1 VLLNFGGKM
10 VSVFR
15 VYFNEYFVFGVE
27 DALDSAVWILPRWI
41 LSAMVSA
48 HFVFVFCASMQR
60 INSTV

>member
-1 VLLNFGGKM
+1 M

-15 VYFNEYFVFGVE
+15 VYFNEYFVFRVE
-27 DALDSAVWILPRWI
+27 GALDSAVWILPRWI
-41 LSAMVSA
+41 LSAMASA